1 MTASRTILVVAVLCS
16 AGTARGQAI
25 ASKEPSGTHIFPAGG
40 QRGTVVPVR
49 VGCECLPPGGHF
61 HLRGDGVTAPDVLG
75 PRVQARFEPNAPRL
89 PLDAN
94 FVNYSKEWASEIK
107 IAPDAPLGPAFW
119 RVTTGW
125 GGTQLRPFLVGDLPE
140 FIESEPNSVPSLA
153 QRIQL
158 PVVVNGQIAG
168 ERDIDYFTLGARA
181 GETVVCDVM
190 AARIGSPLE
199 PILQL
204 RDAHGRQLRGDEVR
218 IGNDPVLAFRIPQDG
233 DYSMLV
239 ANLGQGGGPEYVYR
253 ITVSTRPYAYS
264 AFPASGTAGQTHD
277 VEFLT
282 LTGTGTP
289 RALTQKVTFPTGQSG
304 LFWHRGDFAVNPILL
319 TTTDLSTTFVP
330 GAKHTG
336 DMATALT
343 APVVVNGRFLT
354 DTAEDWYRFHARQGQ
369 AFTIDCRPFPPGSPS
384 MPQFA
389 LEDATGA
396 IIARGNGMD
405 APGQTSV
412 LEWRAPSDG
421 EYRLR
426 LRDLQYGSHSGPDF
440 VYLLTVRPA
449 EPDFA
454 LTLVKDFLNVTQG
467 TREEAEVVVTRT
479 GGFTGPVQLNVTD
492 LPPGV
497 RVENTLVPENAL
509 RQRIAF
515 VAAADARPVD
525 GAVRITGTAKVA
537 EKKIERTAVAI
548 PLGLDSPGLSPAAT
562 AIPELQLTVQHKPIF
577 NLTCSEAYQYAHSG
591 TIYPYRMRIERLDG
605 FNGEIHI
612 QICDRQVQ
620 DLDGVEVVEQV
631 IPRGVKEFD
640 NLIYFPETM
649 HAGVQHHSRPYV
661 QAFASFTDRW
671 GQKQTLLAVSNRRC
685 MVRTRP
691 PVAKLRA
698 AEDSATAHAGSTVEC
713 KLALDRTS
721 NFQAAAQV
729 SLVEAPPGV
738 EIQSSTATIPAGQN
752 AAVVKVVLGPEVSK
766 NNSPTLLKFR
776 ASGRLADGSMLVSE
790 AIVRLKWD

>member
-1 MTASRTILVVAVLCS
+1 MNAPRTILLLAVLS
-16 AGTARGQAI
+16 TAGTARGQPI

-49 VGCECLPPGGHF
+49 VGGECLPPGGRF

-94 FVNYSKEWASEIK
+94 FVNYPKEWASEIT

-125 GGTQLRPFLVGDLPE
+125 GGTQLRPFLIGDLPE
-140 FIESEPNSVPSLA
+140 FIETEPNSSPALA

-168 ERDIDYFTLGARA
+168 ERDIDYFTFSARA

-199 PILQL
+199 PVLQL
-204 RDAHGRQLRGDEVR
+204 RDAHGRQVRGDEVR
-218 IGNDPVLAFRIPQDG
+218 VGNDPVLAFRIPQDG

-264 AFPASGTAGQTHD
+264 AFPACGPAGQTLD

-282 LTGTGTP
+282 LTGTGAAKAAS
-289 RALTQKVTFPTGQSG
+289 RKATFPKGEPG
-304 LFWHRGDFAVNPILL
+304 LFWYRSGLAVNPVPL
-319 TTTDLSTTFVP
+319 TTTGLPTIRAP
-330 GAKHTG
+330 GTNHSAA
-336 DMATALT
+336 MAMELK

-354 DTAEDWYRFHARQGQ
+354 ETAEDWYRLHAKQGQ

-384 MPQFA
+384 MPQIA
-389 LEDATGA
+389 IADATGA
-396 IIARGNGMD
+396 IVARGNGPD
-405 APGQTSV
+405 APGQAGV
-412 LEWRAPSDG
+412 LEWRAPADG

-426 LRDLQYGSHSGPDF
+426 LRDLQYGSHGGPDF

-467 TREEAEVVVTRT
+467 TREEAEVVVTRR
-479 GGFTGPVQLNVTD
+479 GGFTGTVQLKVTG
-492 LPPGV
+492 LPAGV
-497 RVENTLVPENAL
+497 RVENTVVPENAA
-509 RQRIAF
+509 RQRVAF

-525 GAVRITGTAKVA
+525 AVVRITGVAKLA
-537 EKKIERTAVAI
+537 ARTIERTAVAV
-548 PLGLDSPGLSPAAT
+548 PLGIDSPGMSPAAP
-562 AIPELQLTVQHKPIF
+562 AIRELQLTVQHKPVF

-591 TIYPYRMRIERLDG
+591 TIYPYRMRIERLGD
-605 FNGEIHI
+605 FDGEIHV

-631 IPRGVKEFD
+631 ILRGVKEFD

-661 QAFASFTDRW
+661 QAYATFTDRW

-691 PVAKLRA
+691 PVAKLRP
-698 AEDSATAHAGSTVEC
+698 AEDAITARAGATVEC
-713 KLALDRTS
+713 KLNLDRTS
-721 NFQAAAQV
+721 NFESAAQLT
-729 SLVEAPPGV
+729 LVEAPAGV
-738 EIQSSTATIPAGQN
+738 QIQPSTATIPAGQN
-752 AAVVKVVLGPEVSK
+752 AAVVNVVLGPEVSK
-766 NNSPTLLKFR
+766 NTSPTLLRFR
-776 ASGRLADGSMLVSE
+776 ATGRLADGSTLVSE
-790 AIVRLKWD
+790 ATVRLQWD